1 MHIINHICTHVI
13 IHAVTYAWHRGVIG
27 RGRARKRG
35 GNFTGRYMVKIVGSK
50 MQVSGRGRWRY
61 YMRGGQEKRER
72 LAVRGQIR
80 CPIAGRSKKTLQNT
94 TSLTATLF
102 SSYLFLFMF
111 AHLTSYICFRSVS
124 KNITY
129 DRNRHPKIFHYKNR
143 LF

>member
-61 YMRGGQEKRER
+61 YMRGGGKRSGKGLR
-72 LAVRGQIR
+72 LEGKLDAQLRAEIKQ
-80 CPIAGRSKKTLQNT
+80 
-94 TSLTATLF
+94 
-102 SSYLFLFMF
+102 
-111 AHLTSYICFRSVS
+111 
-124 KNITY
+124 
-129 DRNRHPKIFHYKNR
+129 HYKTR
-143 LF
+143 LV